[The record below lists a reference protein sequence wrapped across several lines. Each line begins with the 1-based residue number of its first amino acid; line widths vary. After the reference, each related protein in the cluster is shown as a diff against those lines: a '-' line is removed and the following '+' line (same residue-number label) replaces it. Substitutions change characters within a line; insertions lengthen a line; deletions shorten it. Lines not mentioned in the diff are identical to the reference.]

1 MQIKKRNQTYT
12 IYYVLIKQNLKKKKI
27 NNNVIITRD

>member
-12 IYYVLIKQNLKKKKI
+12 IYYVSIKQNLKKNN

>member
-12 IYYVLIKQNLKKKKI
+12 IYYVSIKQNLKKKN